1 MIRRPPPDPYLG
13 RGKERPQ
20 VNPEARKTETL
31 PELLNRGHQLLL
43 ELDRIHA
50 RIHADVKDA
59 LRPEPQAWKGARLS
73 KGDYDKTYSELVAL
87 SKRINVILQEE
98 HPELLQ
104 INPEGPGSF
113 GFAPSPRT
121 RR

>member
-1 MIRRPPPDPYLG
+1 MY
-13 RGKERPQ
+13 
-20 VNPEARKTETL
+20 
-31 PELLNRGHQLLL
+31 
-43 ELDRIHA
+43 
-50 RIHADVKDA
+50 ADVKDA
-59 LRPEPQAWKGARLS
+59 LRPEPQAWKGVRLS